1 MGVAS
6 HELRAYQAAHE
17 QGRLPVRVD
26 AVLGIPARFLP
37 TEEVERRLD
46 QYFGPGPGFGNG
58 RTLAGVLKDGEQVSR
73 MEALRMWTINNAAAL
88 DQDRDRGSL
97 RAGKLADLVVLSGN
111 FEECSDDEL
120 ADLVV
125 DMTVIAGNVV
135 FARLKPDQTPRHHAV
150 VDARFTTL
158 PASTRRPQP

>member
-1 MGVAS
+1 VYEPDHPLRGLHVA
-6 HELRAYQAAHE
+6 
-17 QGRLPVRVD
+17 V
-26 AVLGIPARFLP
+26 
-37 TEEVERRLD
+37 T
-46 QYFGPGPGFGNG
+46 G

-88 DQDRDRGSL
+88 DQDLDRGSL

-135 FARLKPDQTPRHHAV
+135 FAR
-150 VDARFTTL
+150 
-158 PASTRRPQP
+158 